1 VAHVRLLW
9 LRAIDSAPDSALLP
23 RLLLIAAL
31 FLAVR
36 HLLLRWRKDLSPEQR
51 AARHFGPW
59 LPAGLLAGWALL
71 SLISY
76 QGPVT
81 RGHQLEIAQSAPV
94 RVSYGDAARA
104 PVIQVFTAPGCGP
117 CKSLEE
123 RLRSVIAQ
131 GYAVQYIPS
140 SLGDNDWDQINAA
153 MCQAD
158 RKAGF
163 ERLFGGGGPT
173 QPIAAPGCQSGV
185 RDNEAVLRKLAGKL
199 YFPTVVMPD
208 GLMLIGAPSDEKLQA
223 YLRAAAPLPA
233 AAGGGQPL

>member
-1 VAHVRLLW
+1 MW
-9 LRAIDSAPDSALLP
+9 LRAVDSAQDSGLLP

-31 FLAVR
+31 FLAVQY
-36 HLLLRWRKDLSPEQR
+36 LLLRWRKDLTPQQR
-51 AARHFGPW
+51 AARHFSPW
-59 LPAGLLAGWALL
+59 LPAGMLAGWAVLNL
-71 SLISY
+71 FSY

-94 RVSYGDAARA
+94 RVSYGDAAHA

-117 CKSLEE
+117 CKSLEM
-123 RLRSVIAQ
+123 RLRDVIAQ

-140 SLGDNDWDQINAA
+140 SLDDGDWDQINAA

-163 ERLFGGGGPT
+163 ERLFAGGGPM
-173 QPIAAPGCQSGV
+173 QPIAAGCESGV
-185 RDNEAVLRKLAGKL
+185 TGNEAVLRKLAGKL

-208 GLMLIGAPSDEKLQA
+208 GLMLIGAPSDEELQA
-223 YLRAAAPLPA
+223 YLHAAAPLPA
-233 AAGGGQPL
+233 AAGRGQAL